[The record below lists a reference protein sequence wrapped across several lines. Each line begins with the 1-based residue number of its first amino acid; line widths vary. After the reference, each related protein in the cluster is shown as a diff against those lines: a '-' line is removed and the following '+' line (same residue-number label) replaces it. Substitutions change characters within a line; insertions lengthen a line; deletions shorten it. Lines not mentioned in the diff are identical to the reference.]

1 MAEHEEIQGTEPGGA
16 EAGRVDS
23 GLAAV
28 ALAMARKSRPSGP
41 DDRLDAL
48 LESQRRLADEQQR
61 LVNLQIGNLEE
72 DRALQHR
79 HLALTHRHLLLSHF
93 GDGLRIGLQLLAI
106 VVGLF
111 VVVGLGVLVWQ
122 AHNDHSLV
130 IEAFSVPP
138 DLARDGLTGEVVAAR
153 FLDKLEA
160 MQTAT
165 QSDRPSDTFQ
175 NDWGSDIKVQIP
187 ETGLTFGEFEKLLR
201 DKLGHASHV
210 TGEVIR
216 TAGGIAITAR
226 LGDAPPQT
234 FEGPQSDL
242 DGLAQKAA
250 EAVYR
255 ANQPYRYAEY
265 LDQHGRVPEAFAVI
279 SELAANGPRSERG
292 WAYTQWGSLD
302 LNEHGDV
309 RAARTHLLK
318 ARGFGGGV
326 GASAEIGLINVEVWS
341 GHDERALEYSKA
353 LVVTLQ
359 KRSPETTEAFFENNK
374 IISAAWLASLV
385 GDHQTSAR
393 EYMLAANAPDYL
405 GTARLAPSLAA
416 TEYALDHDPQ
426 SARRALESWAP
437 IDDASLLQLDAIS
450 AFSALP
456 AFWQAAST
464 DSWPAALANIRASDA
479 WLEAQARTHPLMG
492 LLRNVW
498 IHPLEALALAQT
510 GDVAGA
516 EALIATTP
524 PDCYLCLRVRGQI
537 AAQKRDRP
545 AAERWFADAVRQA
558 PSLPFAY
565 ADRGEARLAM
575 GDAAGAIADFA
586 NAHRR
591 SPHFADPIKGWGDA
605 LARQGQRRAALA
617 QYDEALKYAP
627 AWVALRRARDEA
639 ERPAT

>member
-1 MAEHEEIQGTEPGGA
+1 MAEDEQSAGA
-16 EAGRVDS
+16 D
-23 GLAAV
+23 AAASTA
-28 ALAMARKSRPSGP
+28 ALALALSRKPRGP
-41 DDRLDAL
+41 RTDDALDAL
-48 LESQRRLADEQQR
+48 LEKQSRLIG
-61 LVNLQIGNLEE
+61 LQLENLEE

-93 GDGLRIGLQLLAI
+93 GDRLRIGLQLLAI
-106 VVGLF
+106 AVGLF
-111 VVVGLGVLVWQ
+111 VVVGLGAMVWQ

-153 FLDKLEA
+153 FLDKLKA

-175 NDWGSDIKVQIP
+175 NDWGSQIKVQIP

-216 TAGGIAITAR
+216 TAAGVAVTAR

-250 EAVYR
+250 EAIYR

-292 WAYTQWGSLD
+292 WAYNQWGSLD

-341 GHDERALEYSKA
+341 GHDERALEYSKV
-353 LVVTLQ
+353 LVAMMR
-359 KRSPETTEAFFENNK
+359 KRSAETTEEFFENNK
-374 IISAAWLASLV
+374 IVSVAWLASLV
-385 GDHQTSAR
+385 GDPQTSAR
-393 EYMLAANAPDYL
+393 EWMLAASAPDYL
-405 GTARLAPSLAA
+405 GTTRLAPSLAA

-426 SARRALESWAP
+426 SARRALESAAP

-456 AFWQAAST
+456 AFWNAAAAEN
-464 DSWPAALANIRASDA
+464 WPAALANIRASDA
-479 WLEAQARTHPLMG
+479 WLEAQTPTHSLMG
-492 LLRNVW
+492 LLRLVW
-498 IHPLEALALAQT
+498 IHPLEALAMART

-516 EALIATTP
+516 QALIATTP
-524 PDCYLCLRVRGQI
+524 LDCYPCLRVRGQI
-537 AAQKRDRP
+537 AAQMKDWRS
-545 AAERWFADAVRQA
+545 AERWFADAARQA
-558 PSLPFAY
+558 PSLPFAWSEWG
-565 ADRGEARLAM
+565 DMRLAR
-575 GDAAGAIADFA
+575 GDLAGAIAVFQI
-586 NAHRR
+586 AHKTG
-591 SPHFADPIKGWGDA
+591 PHFADPLKGWGDA
-605 LARQGQRRAALA
+605 LARQGRWSDARAR
-617 QYDEALKYAP
+617 YGEALKFAP
-627 AWVALRRARDEA
+627 AWTALRQARDA
-639 ERPAT
+639 AAKDRG